1 MKVRSLLA
9 VAVLALLFSA
19 SMSLAAEWWEE
30 EQTSLV
36 QSQQGKDADGNAYSV
51 VTNWEDGYVAVTG
64 KGTAD
69 RRTAVN
75 DAQALAM
82 AEDAARVRAYGQLAE
97 AVLGFNITSEI
108 TVENGLADKSEQKM
122 RLEGFLKGARVL
134 EKQSEWL
141 PDGSP
146 VVTVKV
152 GIVMNRKHPGISAPP
167 PMPRR
172 PVEQP
177 TAPPPVTERPVA
189 PPPVVEQP
197 ATPPPVVEQPV
208 APPPVV
214 EKPQEKPHFL
224 SQVLAVTIR
233 ESEETTRKEKQ
244 IQVYVPAADAPL
256 PTGRGME
263 MGPNAAE
270 EQVYEFPGGTE
281 EKDYTG
287 LIVDATGL
295 GGSPSLAPK
304 IFSEYG
310 KEVWGTLEVDLDYA
324 MTYGVADFAHN
335 AGTAK
340 GKERAGG
347 TPLMMTAIRVEGA
360 QPDSAFKS
368 DFVVSEK
375 AANFILKMNE
385 RMKAKD
391 PDGKGFLE
399 KCAVVFIL

>member
-1 MKVRSLLA
+1 MRVRSLLA
-9 VAVLALLFSA
+9 VAALALLFSA
-19 SMSLAAEWWEE
+19 SKSLAAEWWEE
-30 EQTSLV
+30 EQTNLV

-51 VTNWEDGYVAVTG
+51 LTNWEDGYVAVTG
-64 KGTAD
+64 MGTAD

-167 PMPRR
+167 PTPRR

-197 ATPPPVVEQPV
+197 ATPPPVVEQ
-208 APPPVV
+208 
-214 EKPQEKPHFL
+214 PQEKPHFL

-256 PTGRGME
+256 PVGMGME
-263 MGPNAAE
+263 IRPNPAG
-270 EQVYEFPGGTE
+270 EQVYEFPQGTE

-304 IFSEYG
+304 VFSEYG

-340 GKERAGG
+340 GKERAGA
-347 TPLMMTAIRVEGA
+347 TPLILTAIRVEGA